1 MDNNILEKY
10 SKEQLKNFVNWSE
23 PGVNSDWPDDF
34 RDWMKEQMA
43 YELYDRLVN
52 SGDTVQFDYLAKD
65 IIDFYLEN
73 N

>member
-1 MDNNILEKY
+1 MDNILEKY
-10 SKEQLKNFVNWSE
+10 SKEQLKNWTE
-23 PGVNSDWPDDF
+23 PDGNSDWPDDF

-65 IIDFYLEN
+65 IIDSYLEN